1 MIGVLAE
8 AADTQIKFIML
19 KLFVIRIYANPVQ
32 KVIQREQLK
41 GLGIWNFI
49 LLRVSLLETASS
61 IVETKLA

>member
-19 KLFVIRIYANPVQ
+19 KLFVIRMYANPVQ

-49 LLRVSLLETASS
+49 LLRISLLETASS

>member
-19 KLFVIRIYANPVQ
+19 KLFVIRMYANPVQ
-32 KVIQREQLK
+32 KVMQREQLK

>member
-19 KLFVIRIYANPVQ
+19 KLFVIRMYANPVQ

-49 LLRVSLLETASS
+49 LQRISLLETASS

>member
-19 KLFVIRIYANPVQ
+19 KLFAIRMYANPVQ

>member
-19 KLFVIRIYANPVQ
+19 KLFVIRMYANPVQ

>member
-19 KLFVIRIYANPVQ
+19 KLFVIRMYANPVQ

-41 GLGIWNFI
+41 GLGIWNFS